1 MVRPMFLALAKLVR
15 LASVLTAIFGHMS
28 VVKTPQAQ
36 FECLEFVRESVGEFG
51 MPTCNPHGV
60 IEYVKEPFGLASSS
74 PKTRVS
80 AIAVFGSLYGQLGD
94 AMRPLL
100 NLDGWKLSL
109 KDCVEAEFD
118 GVGFNPSSFAVSR
131 AVNTVVEEAKISK
144 ELLADM
150 ANEHDKVAWKKR
162 LGAMEQTQQICEKA
176 GLSIDESNA
185 NIKTKSVH
193 VMGGVVASVGP
204 SSVAKLAN
212 LVGSKLVVG
221 VADNKNAMQQACLDS
236 LRNWVVH
243 GDVAS
248 ASCSRRCSRSWRGRA
263 ELLGW
268 TVEMTHMVAD
278 KMDLRTMV
286 KTTIDTLLDKSTV
299 AWDKAQLLLVKVFTS
314 VGRDAVQAGCRGTV
328 LAKM

>member
-162 LGAMEQTQQICEKA
+162 LGAMEQTQQILTRRA
-176 GLSIDESNA
+176 LSA
-185 NIKTKSVH
+185 NMKTKAVH
-193 VMGGVVASVGP
+193 VMGAVVASVGP
-204 SSVAKLAN
+204 SVAKLAK

-243 GDVAS
+243 GDMSAAS
-248 ASCSRRCSRSWRGRA
+248 
-263 ELLGW
+263 
-268 TVEMTHMVAD
+268 
-278 KMDLRTMV
+278 
-286 KTTIDTLLDKSTV
+286 
-299 AWDKAQLLLVKVFTS
+299 
-314 VGRDAVQAGCRGTV
+314 
-328 LAKM
+328 

>member
-1 MVRPMFLALAKLVR
+1 MELERRDFESTKWMDRKTGFEALEEAFNVATANLDAVVVARELPVQDIQGGQRVRAQERLPSYSYHCVVVRVNGGLGVMSALVPRARGREDERYKVSEMVRPMFLALAELVG
-15 LASVLTAIFGHMS
+15 LASVLAAIFGHMS

-36 FECLEFVRESVGEFG
+36 FECLEFARESVGEFG

-109 KDCVEAEFD
+109 KDCVEAEFER
-118 GVGFNPSSFAVSR
+118 VGFNPSSFAVSR
-131 AVNTVVEEAKISK
+131 ALFGRVDVRAKISK

-176 GLSIDESNA
+176 DLSIEL
-185 NIKTKSVH
+185 TK
-193 VMGGVVASVGP
+193 G
-204 SSVAKLAN
+204 
-212 LVGSKLVVG
+212 
-221 VADNKNAMQQACLDS
+221 
-236 LRNWVVH
+236 
-243 GDVAS
+243 
-248 ASCSRRCSRSWRGRA
+248 
-263 ELLGW
+263 
-268 TVEMTHMVAD
+268 
-278 KMDLRTMV
+278 
-286 KTTIDTLLDKSTV
+286 
-299 AWDKAQLLLVKVFTS
+299 
-314 VGRDAVQAGCRGTV
+314 
-328 LAKM
+328 